1 MTLGCPHSFEK
12 GRGGWGCI
20 LTCEGVMTVE
30 AKPTSLNKGKG
41 LTAESTGDVGGK
53 RARAGVVVV
62 GGGG

>member
-1 MTLGCPHSFEK
+1 
-12 GRGGWGCI
+12 
-20 LTCEGVMTVE
+20 MTVE